1 MTRTSTIA
9 RSHYEDQKERIG
21 AAGRD
26 PESVKMLPMA
36 YAVVGET
43 RAQAQDREQLL
54 LNDLVDP
61 MASLTLLSELM
72 NYDFSGWPWTTP
84 SPTSSSNRCP
94 ASVDSCRTSARTS
107 VVTQ

>member
-1 MTRTSTIA
+1 
-9 RSHYEDQKERIG
+9 
-21 AAGRD
+21 
-26 PESVKMLPMA
+26 MLPMA

-72 NYDFSGWPWTTP
+72 NYDFSGIDLDAPITDELIESVIGHP
-84 SPTSSSNRCP
+84 RPGAEHR
-94 ASVDSCRTSARTS
+94 ASTSAATR
-107 VVTQ
+107 